1 MNQVI
6 GFDASLLQ
14 FLEVLLPCC
23 GSGLSM
29 QCLFLN
35 AD

>member
-1 MNQVI
+1 MSQVI

-14 FLEVLLPCC
+14 FLEELLPCC
-23 GSGLSM
+23 GLGLSM
-29 QCLFLN
+29 QCLFPN